1 MYQLNCSSNNEGVQT
16 FKMGSGNLGLY
27 VIYEECAQK
36 WSVLFRMC
44 DLSLL
49 HHVLNWCQ
57 LELKI
62 SSTTAQHGTIVPHS
76 PGESPIRKNMYFCR
90 GQSDISHRSA
100 WQFARWYRALSRAWV
115 GFSTFS
121 GDMLGVSKLGK
132 KWYLLDNLSSMYS
145 FDELNYV
152 IQFCT
157 HSWPCQRCHSWL
169 GIVYCA
175 YTRGRRRHRR
185 WLTCDKLRRSSKW
198 WLGVTISDQPD
209 ICRES
214 RVSHTHTCIR
224 RRR

>member
-121 GDMLGVSKLGK
+121 GDMLGVSKWGK
-132 KWYLLDNLSSMYS
+132 NGTCWTIYLRCIASMNWITSYNSALIRGHVNGAIHDWASSIAPIHGVVV
-145 FDELNYV
+145 V
-152 IQFCT
+152 IVVG
-157 HSWPCQRCHSWL
+157 SRAIS
-169 GIVYCA
+169 YD
-175 YTRGRRRHRR
+175 GRPNG
-185 WLTCDKLRRSSKW
+185 D
-198 WLGVTISDQPD
+198 
-209 ICRES
+209 
-214 RVSHTHTCIR
+214 
-224 RRR
+224 